1 MRKTFIGPR
10 LRQLRR
16 DSGQTQAQMAEKL
29 GISPAYVNLL
39 EKNQRSL
46 SVQVL
51 MALSDEYNVDWRDVV
66 LEKNTTALSDLRNIL
81 QDPLFTGTP
90 PDLDELRSAIDHAP
104 RLIDNFIKL
113 YQSHRTSMEKIMQL
127 GSERMPKEIL
137 DTSPETMIHDF
148 FRDNLN
154 HFDTLERAA
163 ETLAA

>member
-1 MRKTFIGPR
+1 MLICKYCTIQEAVMRKTFIGPR

-104 RLIDNFIKL
+104 VNCYPPILLFRQVSVSCLSRL
-113 YQSHRTSMEKIMQL
+113 
-127 GSERMPKEIL
+127 PKPP
-137 DTSPETMIHDF
+137 SCSF
-148 FRDNLN
+148 
-154 HFDTLERAA
+154 A
-163 ETLAA
+163 